1 MKARIRQITRRN
13 RGVSLAQIVREL
25 NQYLTGWL
33 SYFRLAACKTFLQ
46 QVDEWLRRKVRC
58 VKLKH
63 CKRTK
68 TIAHF
73 LTQGGVPEWNAWRMA
88 ASGKGWWRKA
98 KTPQA
103 HMAMNTAWFTELGL
117 MNLAQRF
124 VALQH

>member
-1 MKARIRQITRRN
+1 M
-13 RGVSLAQIVREL
+13 VRDL

-33 SYFRLAACKTFLQ
+33 GYFRLAAGKTHLQ
-46 QVDEWLRRKVRC
+46 SLDEWLRRKLRC

-63 CKRTK
+63 CKRCK
-68 TIAHF
+68 TIATF
-73 LTQGGVPEWNAWRMA
+73 LTQHGVPAWNAWRMA

-103 HMAMNTAWFTELGL
+103 HGAMTIVWFTKLGL
-117 MNLAQRF
+117 INLTQRY